1 MKAYLHSSIIA
12 TALVFAAVPAGADT
26 ILHLSDTE
34 TVVAHPDEL
43 VASLRAEAVGPN
55 AAAAQQV
62 VNSAMA
68 SALARAKQI
77 PGVSAA
83 TEGYTAWQAAESQR
97 WQASQTLVLRSHDG
111 PTLLTLAGELQQHGL
126 AMSDLSW
133 QLSPEAASK
142 ARDEALREAIGK
154 LRGRA
159 EEAAGLL
166 GLRFQ
171 QFQRVSI
178 ASPRPVPFAPRTM
191 MATAMAS
198 APTPPSA
205 QAQEV
210 PVSATADADAV
221 LLPK

>member
-1 MKAYLHSSIIA
+1 MNAYLHTSIIA
-12 TALVFAAVPAGADT
+12 TALVLGAAPASADT

-34 TVVAHPDEL
+34 TVIAHPDEL

-77 PGVSAA
+77 PGVIAA

-97 WQASQTLVLRSHDG
+97 WQASQTLILRSHDG

-142 ARDEALREAIGK
+142 ARVQALRDAIGK

-166 GLRFQ
+166 GLRFE

-178 ASPRPVPFAPRTM
+178 ASPRPVPFAPRAM
-191 MATAMAS
+191 MSTAMAPT
-198 APTPPSA
+198 PTPPSA